1 MTDLLP
7 PIAIDVRVDAT
18 TSDGAYA
25 LLEVHAA
32 PGAGVPRHVG
42 RREEVFVHVLAGR
55 VAVRIDRAERE
66 LAAGDHAVLPRGVPR
81 DLTVLEAAHLLLV
94 VVPAGAERLA
104 ALVGDDDADADDVA
118 ALLAAAGFSR
128 LPA

>member
-1 MTDLLP
+1 MTQLP
-7 PIAIDVRVDAT
+7 LPITVDVVVDER

-25 LLEVHAA
+25 LLDVHAA
-32 PGAGVPRHVG
+32 PGAAVPRHVG

-55 VAVRIDRAERE
+55 VAVRVDRAER
-66 LAAGDHAVLPRGVPR
+66 LLGAGDHVVLARGVPR
-81 DLTVLEAAHLLLV
+81 EIAVVEAARLLLV

-104 ALVGDDDADADDVA
+104 ELIGDADADADDVA